1 MLEIITP
8 ASDTRLI
15 SIEAAR
21 VAIGLADD
29 DTSQDAALEPLI
41 DQASAAIVSFIGQP
55 LARQTYRET
64 VWSRSASD
72 SLMLSRFPVASIASV
87 GVDGADI
94 DADGY
99 RVDLATGIV
108 HRRSP
113 TRCGPFWPAGET
125 VVEYAAGYELP
136 DGLPA
141 DIQRAAILMLR
152 QAHSAGGRD
161 PLLRSEDT
169 DGVASFSYFAAGA
182 AAVPLEAQALLSPYQ
197 TVAVA

>member
-8 ASDTRLI
+8 ASETRLI

-21 VAIGLADD
+21 LAIGLEDD
-29 DTSQDAALEPLI
+29 DDSQDAALEPLI
-41 DQASAAIVSFIGQP
+41 DQASAAIVGFIGQP
-55 LARQTYRET
+55 LARQAYRET
-64 VWSRSASD
+64 VWSRTTSD
-72 SLMLSRFPVASIASV
+72 SFILARFPVASIASV
-87 GVDGADI
+87 EIDGAAI
-94 DADGY
+94 AADGY
-99 RVDLATGIV
+99 RVEAATGIV

-125 VVEYAAGYELP
+125 VITYTAGYELP
-136 DGLPA
+136 AGLPA

-152 QAHSAGGRD
+152 QSHFASDRD

-197 TVAVA
+197 IPAVA

>member
-8 ASDTRLI
+8 ATETRLI

-21 VAIGLADD
+21 VAVGLAND

-41 DQASAAIVSFIGQP
+41 DQASAAIVAFIGQP
-55 LARQTYRET
+55 LARATYRET
-64 VWSRSASD
+64 VYSRLASD
-72 SLMLSRFPVASIASV
+72 SMMLARFPVVSIASV
-87 GVDGADI
+87 GIDGADI

-99 RVDLATGIV
+99 RVDQATGIL
-108 HRRSP
+108 HRRTP

-125 VVEYAAGYELP
+125 VITYTAGYELP
-136 DGLPA
+136 DDLPA

-152 QAHSAGGRD
+152 QSHTAAGRD
-161 PLLRSEDT
+161 PLLRSEET

-182 AAVPLEAQALLSPYQ
+182 AAVPLEAQALLSSYQ

>member
-8 ASDTRLI
+8 AESTRLI

-21 VAIGLADD
+21 AAIGLADGD
-29 DTSQDAALEPLI
+29 ASQDAALEALI
-41 DQASAAIVSFIGQP
+41 DQASAAIVCFIGQP

-64 VWSRSASD
+64 LWSRAASD
-72 SLMLSRFPVASIASV
+72 SLMLSRFPVASIVSV
-87 GVDGADI
+87 GIGGAAI

-125 VVEYAAGYELP
+125 VTVYAAGYELP

-152 QAHSAGGRD
+152 QSHMAGGRD
-161 PLLRSEDT
+161 PLLRSEET
-169 DGVASFSYFAAGA
+169 NGVASFSYFAAGA

-197 TVAVA
+197 IPAVA

>member
-8 ASDTRLI
+8 ASETRLI

-29 DTSQDAALEPLI
+29 DDSQDAALEPMI

-64 VWSRSASD
+64 VWSRAASD
-72 SLMLSRFPVASIASV
+72 SLILSRFPVASVTALQI
-87 GVDGADI
+87 DGAAI

-99 RVDLATGIV
+99 RVDAATGIV
-108 HRRSP
+108 HRRTP

-125 VVEYAAGYELP
+125 VITYTAGYELP
-136 DGLPA
+136 DDLPA

-152 QAHSAGGRD
+152 QSHFVGSRD
-161 PLLRSEDT
+161 PLLRSEET
-169 DGVASFSYFAAGA
+169 DGVATFSYFAAGA
-182 AAVPLEAQALLSPYQ
+182 AAVPLEAQALLAPYQ
-197 TVAVA
+197 IAAVA

>member
-8 ASDTRLI
+8 ASETRLI

-21 VAIGLADD
+21 LAVGLAADD
-29 DTSQDAALEPLI
+29 DSQDTGLWPLI

-64 VWSRSASD
+64 VWSRTTSD
-72 SLMLSRFPVASIASV
+72 SLVLSRFPVASITSV
-87 GVDGADI
+87 EIDGAAI

-99 RVDLATGIV
+99 GVDLATGIV

-125 VVEYAAGYELP
+125 VVEYAAGYGLP
-136 DGLPA
+136 EDLPA

-152 QAHSAGGRD
+152 QAHFAGNRD
-161 PLLRSEDT
+161 PLLRSEET
-169 DGVASFSYFAAGA
+169 DGVATFSYFATGA
-182 AAVPLEAQALLSPYQ
+182 AAVPLEAQALLAPYQ
-197 TVAVA
+197 IPAVA

>member
-1 MLEIITP
+1 MLEVIAP
-8 ASDTRLI
+8 ATETRLL

-29 DTSQDAALEPLI
+29 DASQDAALEPLI
-41 DQASAAIVSFIGQP
+41 DQASAAIVAFIGQP
-55 LARQTYRET
+55 LARATYRET
-64 VWSRSASD
+64 VWSRLASD
-72 SLMLSRFPVASIASV
+72 SLILSRFPVASIASV
-87 GVDGADI
+87 GIDGADI
-94 DADGY
+94 DAEGY
-99 RVDLATGIV
+99 RVDQATGIV

-136 DGLPA
+136 DDLPA
-141 DIQRAAILMLR
+141 DIQRAAILLLR
-152 QAHSAGGRD
+152 QAHMAAGRD
-161 PLLRSEDT
+161 PLLRSEET

-197 TVAVA
+197 LPAVA

>member
-1 MLEIITP
+1 MLEIIT
-8 ASDTRLI
+8 AATDSRLI

-29 DTSQDAALEPLI
+29 DTSQDAALQALI

-136 DGLPA
+136 GDLPA

-152 QAHSAGGRD
+152 QSHSAGGRD

-169 DGVASFSYFAAGA
+169 DGVASFTYFAAGSS
-182 AAVPLEAQALLSPYQ
+182 AVPLEAQALLSPYQ

>member
-8 ASDTRLI
+8 ASETRLI

-29 DTSQDAALEPLI
+29 DTSQDAALQALI
-41 DQASAAIVSFIGQP
+41 DQASAAVASFIGQP
-55 LARQTYRET
+55 LVRQTYRET
-64 VWSRSASD
+64 VWARSASD
-72 SLMLSRFPVASIASV
+72 SLMLSRFPVESIASV
-87 GVDGADI
+87 EIDGASI

-99 RVDLATGIV
+99 RVELATGIV
-108 HRRSP
+108 HRRTP
-113 TRCGPFWPAGET
+113 TRCGPYWPAGET

-141 DIQRAAILMLR
+141 DIQRAVILMLR
-152 QAHSAGGRD
+152 QAHSASGRD

-182 AAVPLEAQALLSPYQ
+182 AAVPLEAQALLLPYQ
-197 TVAVA
+197 IVAVA

>member
-1 MLEIITP
+1 MIEIVTP
-8 ASDTRLI
+8 ATSTRLI

-21 VAIGLADD
+21 VAIGLAEDD
-29 DTSQDAALEPLI
+29 ASQDAALEPLI
-41 DQASAAIVSFIGQP
+41 DQASAAIVGFIGQP

-64 VWSRSASD
+64 VWSRLAAD
-72 SLMLSRFPVASIASV
+72 SLILSRFPVASITSV
-87 GVDGADI
+87 EIDGAAI
-94 DADGY
+94 AADGY
-99 RVDLATGIV
+99 LVEAATGIV

-136 DGLPA
+136 TGLPA

-152 QAHSAGGRD
+152 QAHLASDRD
-161 PLLRSEDT
+161 PLLRSEQT

-182 AAVPLEAQALLSPYQ
+182 AAVPLEAQALLCPYQ
-197 TVAVA
+197 IPAVA